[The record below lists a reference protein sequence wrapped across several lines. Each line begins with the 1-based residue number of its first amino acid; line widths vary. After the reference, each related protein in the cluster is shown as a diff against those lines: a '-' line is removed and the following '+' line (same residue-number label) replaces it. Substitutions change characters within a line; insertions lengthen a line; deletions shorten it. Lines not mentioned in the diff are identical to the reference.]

1 MEFNFD
7 FSSPEQNVTLPLSEE
22 KGIKISIKRDD
33 MIHPY
38 ISGNKWRKLKYLIIK
53 ANDENKDHLVTFGG
67 AWSNHIL
74 ATAAA
79 AAQFKFKSTA
89 YVRGDKVDN
98 PVLNLCKLFGMN
110 IHFVTREDYK
120 NKEELFQKYHQND
133 SSSFFINEGGYSLEA
148 TKGCEEIISE
158 LTENYDYVFAACGT
172 GATLAGLAKGA
183 SKYQPDIR
191 VHGIPVLK
199 GGDFIETAVHALYPQ
214 AKICLHTNYHFGGYA
229 KSKPELIEFI
239 KSFCAETGI
248 LIEPVYTGKLFFAV
262 MDLISKDYFK
272 KGDRVLILHSGGLTG
287 FLGQQAK
294 FQYF

>member
-89 YVRGDKVDN
+89 YVRGDKIDN

-120 NKEELFQKYHQND
+120 NKEELFQKYHQSD
-133 SSSFFINEGGYSLEA
+133 PSSFFINEGGYSLEA

-158 LTENYDYVFAACGT
+158 LTGNYDYVFAACGT

-183 SKYQPDIR
+183 NKYQPDSQI
-191 VHGIPVLK
+191 HGIPVLK
-199 GGDFIETAVHALYPQ
+199 GGDFIEAAVHALYPE
-214 AKICLHTNYHFGGYA
+214 AKIYLHTDYHFGGYA

>member
-1 MEFNFD
+1 MELNFD
-7 FSSPEQNVTLPLSEE
+7 FFSPEQTLTLPLNEE
-22 KGIKISIKRDD
+22 RGVKISVKRDD

-38 ISGNKWRKLKYLIIK
+38 ISGNKWRKLKYLLIK
-53 ANDENKDHLVTFGG
+53 ARNENKDHLVTFGG
-67 AWSNHIL
+67 AWSNHLL

-89 YVRGDKVDN
+89 YIRGDKVDN

-120 NKEELFQKYHQND
+120 NKEELFQKYHNNN
-133 SSSFFINEGGYSLEA
+133 SFSFFINEGGYSIEA
-148 TKGCEEIISE
+148 VRGCEEIISE
-158 LTENYDYVFAACGT
+158 LTGKYDYIFAACGT

-183 SKYQPDIR
+183 NKFQPNAQ

-199 GGDFIETAVHALYPQ
+199 GGGFIEMAVHSLCPE
-214 AKICLHTNYHFGGYA
+214 AKINLHLEYHFGGYA
-229 KSKPELIEFI
+229 KTKPELIEFI
-239 KSFCAETGI
+239 KSFCKETGI

-262 MDLISKDYFK
+262 MDLISKNYFK
-272 KGDRVLILHSGGLTG
+272 KGDRILILHSGGLTG

-294 FQYF
+294 F